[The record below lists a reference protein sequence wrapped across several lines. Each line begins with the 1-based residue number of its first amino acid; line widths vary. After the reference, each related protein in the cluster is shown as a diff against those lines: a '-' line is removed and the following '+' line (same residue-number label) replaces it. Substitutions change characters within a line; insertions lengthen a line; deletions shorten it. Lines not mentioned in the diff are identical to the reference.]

1 MIDFLAR
8 RLAAA
13 LITLV
18 LATVV
23 VFAVVEV
30 LPGDPALIML
40 GTDARP
46 DTLAQLRAQYGFDQP
61 LLVRYFHWIGGLL
74 SFDLG
79 ASHAYGTSVAKLI
92 GDRLAVTL
100 PLGALALCWA
110 LLVAIPLGVFAAWKH
125 GTAGDWGV
133 MGFTQIGISIPNFWF
148 GIVLVLLF
156 AVTWQVFPAGGF
168 PGWAQDLPGSAHAL
182 ILPALSLSLG
192 EIAILTRVTRSA
204 MLDTLREDY
213 VRTARAKGAPERT
226 VLFRHALR
234 NALIPVT
241 TVAGLIAGFLVA
253 GAVIIESVFRLPG
266 VGQLVYD
273 SINNRDLIVIKNVV
287 ILFTILVLVIN
298 LLVDLAYALLDPRP
312 RMSA

>member
-1 MIDFLAR
+1 MIEFLSR
-8 RLAAA
+8 RLFAA
-13 LITLV
+13 LITLI

-30 LPGDPALIML
+30 LPGDPALVML

-46 DTLAQLRAQYGFDQP
+46 DTLAALRAQYGFDQP
-61 LLVRYFHWIGGLL
+61 LPTRYIRWIGGLL
-74 SFDLG
+74 TFDLG

-92 GDRLAVTL
+92 GDRLQVTL
-100 PLGALALCWA
+100 PLGALALGWA
-110 LLVAIPLGVFAAWKH
+110 VLVAVPLGVFAAWKH
-125 GTAGDWGV
+125 GRPGDWGV

-156 AVTWQVFPAGGF
+156 AVTWQIFPAGGF
-168 PGWAQDLPGSAHAL
+168 PGWKQDATKSVLSL
-182 ILPALSLSLG
+182 ILPALSLSLS
-192 EIAILTRVTRSA
+192 EIAILARVTRSA

-213 VRTARAKGAPERT
+213 VRTARAKGAPEST

-241 TVAGLIAGFLVA
+241 TVAGLIAGFLIA

-287 ILFTILVLVIN
+287 VLFTILVLVVN

-312 RMSA
+312 RAGA

>member
-1 MIDFLAR
+1 MIEFLSR
-8 RLAAA
+8 RFVAA
-13 LITLV
+13 LITLA

-30 LPGDPALIML
+30 LPGDPALVML
-40 GTDARP
+40 GTEARP
-46 DTLAQLRAQYGFDQP
+46 DTLAALRAKYGFDQP
-61 LLVRYFHWIGGLL
+61 LHVRYVKWIAGLL
-74 SFDLG
+74 TFDLG
-79 ASHAYGTSVAKLI
+79 ASHAYGTQVSKLI
-92 GDRLAVTL
+92 SDRLVVTL
-100 PLGALALCWA
+100 PLGAMSLSWA

-125 GTAGDWGV
+125 GKPGDWGV
-133 MGFTQIGISIPNFWF
+133 MGFSQLGISIPNFWF

-156 AVTWQVFPAGGF
+156 AVTLQLFPAGGF
-168 PGWAQDLPGSAHAL
+168 PGWSDPAKAFHAL

-192 EIAILTRVTRSA
+192 EIAILTRVTRSS

-213 VRTARAKGAPERT
+213 VRTARAKGAPERR
-226 VLFRHALR
+226 VLFQHALR

-241 TVAGLIAGFLVA
+241 TVAGLIAGFLIA

-287 ILFTILVLVIN
+287 ILFTILVLFVN
-298 LLVDLAYALLDPRP
+298 LLVDVAYAILDPRP
-312 RMSA
+312 KIRA

>member
-1 MIDFLAR
+1 MIDFLSR
-8 RLAAA
+8 RLIAA
-13 LITLV
+13 LVTLA

-23 VFAVVEV
+23 VFAIVEV
-30 LPGDPALIML
+30 LPGDPALVML

-46 DTLAQLRAQYGFDQP
+46 DTLAALRAQYGFDQP
-61 LLVRYFHWIGGLL
+61 LIVRYVHWIGGLL
-74 SFDLG
+74 SLDLG
-79 ASHAYGTSVAKLI
+79 TSHAYGTSVARLI

-100 PLGALALCWA
+100 PLGALALVWA
-110 LLVAIPLGVFAAWKH
+110 ILVAVPLGVFAAWKH

-133 MGFTQIGISIPNFWF
+133 MGFTQIGISVPNFWF
-148 GIVLVLLF
+148 GIVLVLLL
-156 AVTWQVFPAGGF
+156 AVSWQVFPAGGF
-168 PGWAQDLPGSAHAL
+168 PGWDQDLAGSLRAL
-182 ILPALSLSLG
+182 VLPALALSLSEL
-192 EIAILTRVTRSA
+192 AILTRVTRSA

-213 VRTARAKGAPERT
+213 VRTARAKGAPERV

-253 GAVIIESVFRLPG
+253 GAVIVESVFRLPG
-266 VGQLVYD
+266 IGSLVYD

-287 ILFTILVLVIN
+287 VLFTILVLLVN

-312 RMSA
+312 RVSL

>member
-1 MIDFLAR
+1 MR
-8 RLAAA
+8 Y
-13 LITLV
+13 
-18 LATVV
+18 
-23 VFAVVEV
+23 
-30 LPGDPALIML
+30 
-40 GTDARP
+40 
-46 DTLAQLRAQYGFDQP
+46 LR
-61 LLVRYFHWIGGLL
+61 WIGGLL
-74 SFDLG
+74 TFDLG
-79 ASHAYGTSVAKLI
+79 SSHAYGTPVAKLI

-100 PLGALALCWA
+100 PLAALALCWA
-110 LLVAIPLGVFAAWKH
+110 MLVAIPLGVFAAWKH
-125 GTAGDWGV
+125 GRPGDWGV
-133 MGFTQIGISIPNFWF
+133 MGFTQIGISVPNFWF

-156 AVTWQVFPAGGF
+156 AVTWQLFPAGGF
-168 PGWAQDLPGSAHAL
+168 PGWQEPLKSAHAL
-182 ILPALSLSLG
+182 VLPALSLSLG
-192 EIAILTRVTRSA
+192 EIAILARVTRSA

-287 ILFTILVLVIN
+287 ILFTILVLVGQPAGRSR
-298 LLVDLAYALLDPRP
+298 LRVPRSP
-312 RMSA
+312 AAGADMSASSRARRAMSASRSAPCCCCCSSARRWSRSSGRRIRSTSCRCAPS

>member
-1 MIDFLAR
+1 VLEFLSR
-8 RLAAA
+8 RFVAA
-13 LITLV
+13 LITLA

-30 LPGDPALIML
+30 LPGDPALVML
-40 GTDARP
+40 GTEARP
-46 DTLAQLRAQYGFDQP
+46 DTLAALRAKYGFDQP
-61 LLVRYFHWIGGLL
+61 LHVRYLKWIAGLL
-74 SFDLG
+74 TFDLG
-79 ASHAYGTSVAKLI
+79 ASHAYGTQVSKLI
-92 GDRLAVTL
+92 ADRLVVTL
-100 PLGALALCWA
+100 PLGAMSLSWA

-125 GTAGDWGV
+125 RRPGDWGV
-133 MGFTQIGISIPNFWF
+133 MGFSQLGISIPNFWF

-156 AVTWQVFPAGGF
+156 AVTLQLFPAGGF
-168 PGWAQDLPGSAHAL
+168 PGWQDPVKAVHAL

-192 EIAILTRVTRSA
+192 EIAILTRVTRSS

-213 VRTARAKGAPERT
+213 VRTARAKGAPERD

-241 TVAGLIAGFLVA
+241 TVAGLIAGFLIA

-287 ILFTILVLVIN
+287 ILFTILVLAVN
-298 LLVDLAYALLDPRP
+298 LLVDVAYAVLDPRP
-312 RMSA
+312 KIRA

>member
-1 MIDFLAR
+1 VIEFLSR

-18 LATVV
+18 LATFV

-30 LPGDPALIML
+30 LPGDPALVML

-46 DTLAQLRAQYGFDQP
+46 DTLAALRAQYGFDQP
-61 LLVRYFHWIGGLL
+61 LTVQYLHWIGGLL
-74 SFDLG
+74 TFDLG
-79 ASHAYGTSVAKLI
+79 ASHAYGTPVAKLI

-100 PLGALALCWA
+100 PLAGLALGWA
-110 LLVAIPLGVFAAWKH
+110 LLVAVPLGVFAAWRH
-125 GTAGDWGV
+125 GRAGDWGV

-148 GIVLVLLF
+148 GIVLVLVF
-156 AVTWQVFPAGGF
+156 AVTWQVFPSGGF
-168 PGWAQDLPGSAHAL
+168 PGWRQDLPGSIKAL

-213 VRTARAKGAPERT
+213 VRTARAKGAPESR

-234 NALIPVT
+234 NALVPVT
-241 TVAGLIAGFLVA
+241 TVAGLIAGFLIA

-287 ILFTILVLVIN
+287 ILFTILVLVVN
-298 LLVDLAYALLDPRP
+298 LLVDIAYVLLDPRP
-312 RMSA
+312 RVLA